1 MTTPTISEVQEDII
15 ETFNFLGD
23 WTTRYEHIIDLGKQV
38 EDFPDELR
46 VDKNKLEGC
55 QSQVWIVSEMRE
67 GRLYIS
73 ATSDSAI
80 VRGLIAL
87 LLQVYSDREPV
98 EVLTNPPDFVKEIN
112 LNEHLSPT
120 RSNGLAAMVSQI
132 MQMAYLEKERID
144 TR

>member
-46 VDKNKLEGC
+46 VDKNKMEGC
-55 QSQVWIVSEMRE
+55 QSQVWIVSEMCE
-67 GRLYIS
+67 GKLFIS

-87 LLQVYSDREPV
+87 LLQVYSEREPA

-112 LNEHLSPT
+112 LSEHLSPT

-132 MQMAYLEKERID
+132 MQMAALEQKRID
-144 TR
+144 T

>member
-38 EDFPDELR
+38 VDFPDELR
-46 VDKNKLEGC
+46 VDKNKMEGC
-55 QSQVWIVSEMRE
+55 QSRVWIVSEMCE
-67 GRLYIS
+67 GKLCIS

-87 LLQVYSDREPV
+87 LLQVYSKREPA

-112 LNEHLSPT
+112 LSEHLSPT

-132 MQMAYLEKERID
+132 MQMASLEQERID

>member
-132 MQMAYLEKERID
+132 MHMASLEQERID